1 MVHTFSDRGRG
12 NLRWGRDNLRHHG
25 DCPSIKSYRFSG
37 DLQIRKR
44 RLDETKVE
52 IQQRILTFVTR
63 SNWIL
68 FAIASVLG
76 FILMPTEF
84 AGGILCGGLLVTAN
98 FHLLARTLKKAL
110 TPPHLSSHNLV
121 IAKYFLRFIASGF
134 IIFILIAGHFVNPLG
149 LIIGLS
155 VVVFSIMLA
164 TLCELKK
171 LIFKEAI

>member
-1 MVHTFSDRGRG
+1 LSVISS
-12 NLRWGRDNLRHHG
+12 
-25 DCPSIKSYRFSG
+25 PRFSG
-37 DLQIRKR
+37 GEQNRNN
-44 RLDETKVE
+44 RLDKTPVD

-63 SNWIL
+63 TNWIL
-68 FAIASVLG
+68 FAVASAMG
-76 FILMPTEF
+76 FLLMPADF

-110 TPPHLSSHNLV
+110 TPPHLTSHNVV
-121 IAKYFLRFIASGF
+121 IAKYFIRFVASGF

-171 LIFKEAI
+171 LIFKEAV